1 MTAIHSAGL
10 ADLPGAYRVCLQ
22 TADAGRDGTALYRNP
37 DLLGHVYV
45 GPYIVAQPS
54 LSFVVADEQGIAG
67 YVLGAADTRRFE
79 AWEEGHWWP
88 TLRERHPLRD
98 GDGDG
103 DGDGDSED
111 EDEQLIRQI
120 HLPVLAP
127 EAVVADFAAHLHIDL
142 LPRVQGK
149 GLGRAMINTL
159 LLQLRQEGVAGVHLD
174 VGEDNQNAIAFYEH
188 LGFATVGRGE
198 SSFYMGMTL

>member
-1 MTAIHSAGL
+1 MVNAMTAIRSAGL

-45 GPYIVAQPS
+45 GPYIVGQPN
-54 LSFVVADEQGIAG
+54 LSFVVTDDQGVAG

-88 TLRERHPLRD
+88 SLREQHPML
-98 GDGDG
+98 
-103 DGDGDSED
+103 DGDS
-111 EDEQLIRQI
+111 EDEQLIRQL

-127 EAVVADFAAHLHIDL
+127 EPVVAEFAAHLHIDL

-149 GLGRAMINTL
+149 GLGRAMIDTL
-159 LLQLRQEGVAGVHLD
+159 MRQLRTEGVAGVHLD

-198 SSFYMGMTL
+198 SSYYMGLRL